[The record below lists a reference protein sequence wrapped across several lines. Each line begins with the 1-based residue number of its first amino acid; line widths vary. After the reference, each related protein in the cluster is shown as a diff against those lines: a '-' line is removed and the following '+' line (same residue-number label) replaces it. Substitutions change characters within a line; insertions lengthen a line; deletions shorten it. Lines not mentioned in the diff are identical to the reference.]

1 VQPRRF
7 LALVAFVL
15 LAHPALA
22 AKTGWVATESLNVRK
37 GPSTEADRLT
47 SAKRGQKLT
56 VTAFRDDRWCR
67 VQLSSGSTGWV
78 REEYL
83 TFAKPSGASAGSAGS
98 SGGATA
104 GWVEPAVINVR
115 EKPDIGAGLVRQLP
129 QGTKLFVTARDG
141 AWRKV
146 HTLGGT
152 SGWVR
157 VDLLTFDA
165 SQGRT
170 LAGAATP
177 AQPTTRPAWISANVA
192 NVRNGPSAG
201 YSRIGQ
207 FTRGA
212 KVYILAHRDEW
223 VRVKSSNGSGWV
235 HADLLETDVS
245 RGRRLATSSSDRDK
259 AYCVGTVVNLRK
271 GPGTSHHDLGEV
283 RQGTTLWIK
292 GEQNGWCKVLA
303 QDGRTGWVAGWYVR
317 RHAARTTVAPEPGT
331 RAPQVYMTRYPAATR
346 RPHRTAIQPF
356 KAWIAEDHTNI
367 RYGPSVERDVKFQLD
382 RRAAVMVIDTE
393 GQWCK
398 IQSDSGN
405 TGWAAGWVLDF
416 QPPGEPEAAVKVNGE
431 KEEAKAGWV
440 NRPTANIRASADG
453 DSQVL
458 ATADVGT
465 EIVIT
470 DRQGEWYKV
479 ALSNGTTGW
488 VNSDLI
494 ETRAERAASTD
505 SAAGVTDSGSSRGR
519 EVVREAMKHLGASYV
534 RGASGS
540 GAFDCSGFT
549 SYVYRQ
555 FGVHLARTTTGQYL
569 QGRPVS
575 RDDLQPGDV
584 VVFRNTYRAGISHVG
599 LYVGQGR
606 FIHASN
612 SRSGV
617 KISDLDSSYYA
628 QRYAGSRRMF

>member
-1 VQPRRF
+1 
-7 LALVAFVL
+7 
-15 LAHPALA
+15 
-22 AKTGWVATESLNVRK
+22 VATETLNVRK
-37 GPSTEADRLT
+37 SPSTAADCVT
-47 SAKRGQKLT
+47 SVKRGQKVT
-56 VTAFRDDRWCR
+56 VTAFSDDRWCR
-67 VQLSSGSTGWV
+67 VNLPGGKTGWV

-83 TFAKPSGASAGSAGS
+83 TFARPAGARSGS
-98 SGGATA
+98 SGSGGAAA
-104 GWVEPAVINVR
+104 GWVEPTVINVR
-115 EKPDIGAGLVRQLP
+115 QKPDIGADVVRQLP
-129 QGTKLFVTARDG
+129 QGTKLFVTAREG

-152 SGWVR
+152 QGWVR

-165 SQGRT
+165 AQGRT
-170 LAGAATP
+170 LSKSAEADPPAAR
-177 AQPTTRPAWISANVA
+177 AAWISANVA

-212 KVYILAHRDEW
+212 KVYVIGHQEEW
-223 VRVKSSNGSGWV
+223 VRVRSANGSGWV
-235 HADLLETDVS
+235 HADLLETDVA
-245 RGRRLATSSSDRDK
+245 RGRRLATGAGDRDK

-271 GPGTSHHDLGEV
+271 GPATSYHDLGEV
-283 RQGTTLWIK
+283 RQGSTLWIK
-292 GEQNGWCKVLA
+292 AEKGNWCKVLA
-303 QDGRTGWVAGWYVR
+303 QDGRMGWVAGWYVR
-317 RHAARTTVAPEPGT
+317 RHAARATVAQEPGST
-331 RAPQVYMTRYPAATR
+331 APRTYMTRYPAPTR
-346 RPHRTAIQPF
+346 RPHRTGVQPF

-382 RRAAVMVIDTE
+382 RRAAVMVVDTE

-398 IQSDSGN
+398 IQADSGN

-416 QPPGEPEAAVKVNGE
+416 QPPGEPEVAVKVNGE

-440 NRPTANIRASADG
+440 SRPTVNIRASADG

-458 ATADVGT
+458 VVADVGT

-479 ALSNGTTGW
+479 TLGNGTTGW
-488 VNSDLI
+488 VNSALI
-494 ETRAERAASTD
+494 ETRAERAASAEGA
-505 SAAGVTDSGSSRGR
+505 SSSSDSGPPRGR
-519 EVVREAMKHLGASYV
+519 EVVREAMKHLGKSYV

-540 GAFDCSGFT
+540 DAFDCSGFT
-549 SYVYRQ
+549 SYVYRR
-555 FGVHLARTTTGQYL
+555 FGVELARTTTGQYL
-569 QGRPVS
+569 QGHPVS